1 MRIRRN
7 LLLSVAAIAALV
19 MSACVAETEA
29 PPEELCEGAAC
40 VEVTTPGDT
49 AAQDDTDPEDIVEW
63 AAFGFIFVI
72 ASLSFHDGRPRGM
85 SGLDFEKED
94 QFNVADFLEGLTYR
108 RDGLRFHGDYIRGRS
123 LKTEII
129 VRINGTVAIS
139 TWGRGESLYRWL
151 DLMKGK
157 KTLRAVTGVDD
168 Q

>member
-1 MRIRRN
+1 MTKQVAEFK
-7 LLLSVAAIAALV
+7 LLETGTLVDFDIISKESELSPDKENLSVKVDLQITD
-19 MSACVAETEA
+19 E
-29 PPEELCEGAAC
+29 
-40 VEVTTPGDT
+40 
-49 AAQDDTDPEDIVEW
+49 DDTDPEDIVEW

-157 KTLRAVTGVDD
+157 KTLRAVTG
-168 Q
+168 

>member
-1 MRIRRN
+1 MTKQVAEFK
-7 LLLSVAAIAALV
+7 LLETGTLVDFDIISKESELSPDKENLSVKVDLQITD
-19 MSACVAETEA
+19 E
-29 PPEELCEGAAC
+29 
-40 VEVTTPGDT
+40 
-49 AAQDDTDPEDIVEW
+49 DDTDPEDIVEW